1 MDLIQTASFRF
12 PSGSCSSGV
21 EGQGRCAFAAHD
33 LAARELLLEELNAEA
48 VLAVVAVVA
57 FFIIVAGLPSSIIF
71 HARSCGS
78 LKPHSSTEANLV
90 RLSQFL
96 AQKRLFHV
104 VPHAAIGCL
113 G

>member
-48 VLAVVAVVA
+48 VLAVVA

-78 LKPHSSTEANLV
+78 LKPYSSTM
-90 RLSQFL
+90 FY
-96 AQKRLFHV
+96 
-104 VPHAAIGCL
+104 
-113 G
+113 